1 MKLRIS
7 ISGMYIAMDM
17 EEEQARKTFR
27 KLAEQLWIIGGKK
40 QCPPPR
46 EEKKLEQAPAEETLP
61 DQVPEA
67 SEAPLMEAVPEQPD
81 EKIISPGYGGFLYIK
96 CPVCGK
102 VKGFCA
108 KTRISNF
115 RCECGC
121 VTKMKNMVL
130 MIMKCE
136 CGRQAR
142 YLTNME
148 EPEFDITCYDCGAPV
163 AVRWN
168 DKEWMYKTM

>member
-7 ISGMYIAMDM
+7 IPGMYIAMEM

-40 QCPPPR
+40 QF
-46 EEKKLEQAPAEETLP
+46 PAEETLP
-61 DQVPEA
+61 DQVP
-67 SEAPLMEAVPEQPD
+67 EAPLMEAVPEQPD
-81 EKIISPGYGGFLYIK
+81 EKIISPGYGGYLYIK

-108 KTRISNF
+108 KTRINNF
-115 RCECGC
+115 RCECGS
-121 VTKMKNMVL
+121 VTKLKKMVP

-163 AVRWN
+163 AVQWN
-168 DKEWMYKTM
+168 DKKGLYEPMR

>member
-7 ISGMYIAMDM
+7 IPGMYIAMEM

-46 EEKKLEQAPAEETLP
+46 EEKKL
-61 DQVPEA
+61 DQVPEV
-67 SEAPLMEAVPEQPD
+67 SETPLMEAVPEQTD
-81 EKIISPGYGGFLYIK
+81 EKIISSGYGGYLYIK

-121 VTKMKNMVL
+121 VTKLKKMVP

-163 AVRWN
+163 AVQWN
-168 DKEWMYKTM
+168 EKEWMYKTM

>member
-7 ISGMYIAMDM
+7 IPGMYIAMEM

-46 EEKKLEQAPAEETLP
+46 EEKKL
-61 DQVPEA
+61 DQVPEV
-67 SEAPLMEAVPEQPD
+67 SETPLMEAVPEQTD
-81 EKIISPGYGGFLYIK
+81 EKIISSGYGGYLYIK

-115 RCECGC
+115 R
-121 VTKMKNMVL
+121 
-130 MIMKCE
+130 CE

-163 AVRWN
+163 AVQWN
-168 DKEWMYKTM
+168 EKEWMYKTM